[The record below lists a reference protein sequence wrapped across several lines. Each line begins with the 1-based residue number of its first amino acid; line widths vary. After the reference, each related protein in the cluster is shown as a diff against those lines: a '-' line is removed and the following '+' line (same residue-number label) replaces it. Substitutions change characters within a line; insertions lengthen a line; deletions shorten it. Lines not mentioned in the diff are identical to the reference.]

1 MCAQPSGEI
10 CANSSGG
17 TSPFVEAD
25 LGTPLH
31 VRVEDP
37 LYDKECPLDAANHPQ
52 RNRQIVLPGI
62 GCEFSEQLARFHF
75 TGGHR
80 SRTTEE
86 IRPVCNNQF
95 LADFATG
102 ADPIT
107 TFWNATSE
115 FLPPEENRGCSATPL
130 TEPRR
135 ASDL

>member
-1 MCAQPSGEI
+1 MLARYANGSMALSLQVSISEAMVAQ
-10 CANSSGG
+10 
-17 TSPFVEAD
+17 F
-25 LGTPLH
+25 
-31 VRVEDP
+31 
-37 LYDKECPLDAANHPQ
+37 YHPQ